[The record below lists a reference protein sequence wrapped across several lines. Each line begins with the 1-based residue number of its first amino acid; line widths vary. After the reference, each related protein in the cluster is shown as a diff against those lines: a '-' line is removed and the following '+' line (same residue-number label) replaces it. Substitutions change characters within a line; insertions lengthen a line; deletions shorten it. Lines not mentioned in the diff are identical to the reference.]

1 MSIRV
6 MEPSATNMLPGFGC
20 GNVTRY
26 TIRFVP
32 GVSLLG
38 SSSPIA
44 GSCRARLGSGPFA
57 IMRRLT
63 EDIMARAL
71 DDSFHT
77 VAELELDQ
85 NCEIT

>member
-26 TIRFVP
+26 TIRCVP
-32 GVSLLG
+32 GVSLPG
-38 SSSPIA
+38 SNSPIT

-57 IMRRLT
+57 ILRRLT
-63 EDIMARAL
+63 EDTMARAP
-71 DDSFHT
+71 DDSVHT
-77 VAELELDQ
+77 FAELELDQ

>member
-6 MEPSATNMLPGFGC
+6 MEPGATNMLPGFGC
-20 GNVTRY
+20 GNVTWY

-38 SSSPIA
+38 SSSPITS
-44 GSCRARLGSGPFA
+44 SCRTRLGSGPFA

-63 EDIMARAL
+63 GDIMARAP